1 MIDKR
6 RYRNSLV
13 FRITGGTVTV
23 IILLLLVLVTSNFYS
38 LYVVKNNTINS
49 AMNEMRIHIN
59 NMNNCFDNAIND
71 LNEIVLGINN
81 QVDLKNGDES
91 TRYFETKRLQDILI
105 ERMNISKATDVY
117 SIYNSSSDLLL
128 MSVSSRVAAGEKI
141 AIDNIIRKD
150 LLKRRY
156 SVKALWSPIK
166 VDNKWFFFKIYRF
179 SDNIIVGFIKADT
192 LMGIVGLKGGNIDEQ
207 IVLTDSLGN
216 SLSKAGNINFTDIPS
231 KLENESEVVNN
242 FDNKYIMVSTRVDSS
257 EARLSTLIEEKGVL
271 LGLGYIQ
278 WFIAILGIISLILM
292 AYIIYYLNREILR
305 PVKGLVL
312 GTQQVEN
319 GNFEYRVNGDV
330 ASNEFNTL
338 INSFNS
344 MIKEIKTL
352 KINAYE
358 EKLELNKAEL
368 RYLQAQIRPHFF
380 LNALTTIHS
389 LAYKDKNEEIR
400 EFIDALSNH
409 LRYMFRGGLNKVSI
423 KEEIERIK
431 DYFYMQEIRFP
442 NSVFYVID
450 VDKFTEQECI
460 PQLLILTFVE
470 NAFKHSM
477 TLEDTLSI
485 FIKTERCIF
494 DGKDS
499 VRIII
504 EDDGEGFPADIIKR
518 VNDDSSTYTYDGYRI
533 GITNIKRTLELLY
546 GKDNL
551 LRISNE
557 EPMGGKVEIVIPL
570 EKGDEIEINNSR
582 G

>member
-1 MIDKR
+1 MIDR
-6 RYRNSLV
+6 RKYKNSLV

-23 IILLLLVLVTSNFYS
+23 IILLLLVLVTSNVYS
-38 LYVVKNNTINS
+38 LHVVKNNTINS

-105 ERMNISKATDVY
+105 ERMNISKTTDVY
-117 SIYNSSSDLLL
+117 SIYNSSADLLL
-128 MSVSSRVAAGEKI
+128 MSVSSRVTSKEKI
-141 AIDNIIRKD
+141 ELDNIIRKD
-150 LLKRRY
+150 LLNRRY
-156 SVKALWSPIK
+156 SVKDLWSPIK
-166 VDNKWFFFKIYRF
+166 LDNKWFFFKMYRF

-192 LMGIVGLKGGNIDEQ
+192 LMALVDLKGGNIDEQ

-216 SLSKAGNINFTDIPS
+216 SLSKVGNINFTDIPN
-231 KLENESEVVNN
+231 KLANESEVVNN
-242 FDNKYIMVSTRVDSS
+242 FDNKYIMVSTRVESS
-257 EARLSTLIEEKGVL
+257 KARLSTLIEEKGVL

-292 AYIIYYLNREILR
+292 PYIIYYLNREILR

-312 GTQQVEN
+312 GTRQVEQ
-319 GNFEYRVNGDV
+319 GNFEYRVNEEV
-330 ASNEFNTL
+330 ESLEFNTL
-338 INSFNS
+338 IHSFNS

-352 KINAYE
+352 KISAYE

-368 RYLQAQIRPHFF
+368 RYLQTQIRPHFF

-423 KEEIERIK
+423 KEEIDRIK
-431 DYFYMQEIRFP
+431 DYFYMQEIKFP

-450 VDKFTEQECI
+450 VDQFTEQERI

-504 EDDGEGFPADIIKR
+504 EDDGEGFPEDIIKK
-518 VNDDSSTYTYDGYRI
+518 VNEDSSAYTSDGYRI

-551 LRISNE
+551 LKLSNE

-582 G
+582 R